1 MTASTTPL
9 PKPAQVFDLTG
20 RSAVVTG
27 ATGAFGEQAAY
38 ALAGAGAVVTLA
50 GGNTEKLESVAAA
63 IRDGG
68 GRATT
73 VAARPSTEADV
84 DRIVGSAVETGGG
97 LDIVVAGS
105 GTNIPGAI
113 VEQDPADWDTVMDVN
128 VRQTWLLC
136 RAAGR
141 VMIPQGRGGKVI
153 LMSSTRGQLG
163 LANYTA
169 YCPSKAA
176 VDLLTRALAVEWG
189 PHGINVNAIAP
200 TVFRSDLTAW
210 MYADEGNGPIV
221 RENMLRRIPLGRLGE
236 PTDFHGAVQ
245 FLASSAADFMTG
257 SIVYLDGGYTAG

>member
-1 MTASTTPL
+1 MSAAAL
-9 PKPAQVFDLTG
+9 PRPAQVFDLTG

-50 GGNTEKLESVAAA
+50 GGNAEKLEAVAGA

-84 DRIVGSAVETGGG
+84 DRIVAGAVEAGGG

-176 VDLLTRALAVEWG
+176 VELLTRALAVEWG

-210 MYADEGNGPIV
+210 MYSDEGNGPAV

-245 FLASSAADFMTG
+245 LLASSAADFMTG

>member
-1 MTASTTPL
+1 VTTLPRPAS
-9 PKPAQVFDLTG
+9 VFDLTG

-38 ALAGAGAVVTLA
+38 ALAGAGAHVTLA
-50 GGNTEKLESVAAA
+50 GANTEKLQAVAQA
-63 IRDGG
+63 IADGG
-68 GRATT
+68 GAVAT
-73 VAARPSTEADV
+73 VARRPATEADV
-84 DRIVGSAVETGGG
+84 DEIVASAAAAGGG

-105 GTNIPGAI
+105 GTNIPSPI
-113 VEQDPADWDTVMDVN
+113 IDQDPADWDAVMDAN
-128 VRQTWLLC
+128 VRQSWLLC

-141 VMIPQGRGGKVI
+141 VMIAQGRGGKVI
-153 LMSSTRGQLG
+153 LMSSTRGALG

-176 VDLLTRALAVEWG
+176 VDLLTKALAVEWG

-200 TVFRSDLTAW
+200 TVFRSDLTSW
-210 MYADEGNGPIV
+210 MYAEEGNGPAV

-245 FLASSAADFMTG
+245 LLASSASDFMTG
-257 SIVYLDGGYTAG
+257 SVVYLDGGYTAG

>member
-1 MTASTTPL
+1 VTTLPSPAS
-9 PKPAQVFDLTG
+9 VFDLAG

-38 ALAGAGAVVTLA
+38 ALAGAGAHVTLA
-50 GGNTEKLESVAAA
+50 GANAEKLEAVAKA
-63 IRDGG
+63 IADAGG
-68 GRATT
+68 AATT
-73 VAARPSTEADV
+73 VARRPATEDDV
-84 DRIVGSAVETGGG
+84 AEIVAAAAAAGDG

-105 GTNIPGAI
+105 GTNIPSPI
-113 VEQDPADWDTVMDVN
+113 VDQDPADWDAVMDAN
-128 VRQTWLLC
+128 VRQSWLLC

-153 LMSSTRGQLG
+153 LMSSTRGALG

-176 VDLLTRALAVEWG
+176 VDLLTKALAVEWG

-210 MYADEGNGPIV
+210 MYAEDGNGPAV

-245 FLASSAADFMTG
+245 LLASSASDFMTG
-257 SIVYLDGGYTAG
+257 SVVYLDGGYTAG

>member
-1 MTASTTPL
+1 VTTL
-9 PKPAQVFDLTG
+9 PSPAAVFDLTG

-38 ALAGAGAVVTLA
+38 ALAGAGAHVTLA
-50 GGNTEKLESVAAA
+50 GANSEKLQAVAQAIAAAGGAAATVARRPATEEDVEEIVAAA
-63 IRDGG
+63 
-68 GRATT
+68 TT
-73 VAARPSTEADV
+73 A
-84 DRIVGSAVETGGG
+84 GGG

-105 GTNIPGAI
+105 GTNIPSPI
-113 VEQDPADWDTVMDVN
+113 VDQDPADWDAVMDAN
-128 VRQTWLLC
+128 VRHSWLLC

-153 LMSSTRGQLG
+153 LMSSTRGALG

-176 VDLLTRALAVEWG
+176 VDLLTKALAVEWG
-189 PHGINVNAIAP
+189 PYGINVNAIAP

-210 MYADEGNGPIV
+210 MYAEDGSGPAV

-245 FLASSAADFMTG
+245 LLASSASDFMTG
-257 SIVYLDGGYTAG
+257 SVVYLDGGYTAG

>member
-1 MTASTTPL
+1 MTTL
-9 PKPAQVFDLTG
+9 PRPATVFDLTG

-38 ALAGAGAVVTLA
+38 ALAGAGAHVTLA
-50 GGNTEKLESVAAA
+50 GANDEKLRAVAQAIADAGRTVATVPRRPATEEDVDEIVASAAA
-63 IRDGG
+63 
-68 GRATT
+68 A
-73 VAARPSTEADV
+73 
-84 DRIVGSAVETGGG
+84 GGG

-105 GTNIPGAI
+105 GTNIPSPI
-113 VEQDPADWDTVMDVN
+113 VDQDPADWDTVMDAN
-128 VRQTWLLC
+128 VRQSWLLC

-153 LMSSTRGQLG
+153 LMSSTRGALG

-176 VDLLTRALAVEWG
+176 VDLLTKALAVEWG

-210 MYADEGNGPIV
+210 MYAEEGNGPAV

-245 FLASSAADFMTG
+245 LLASSASDFMTG
-257 SIVYLDGGYTAG
+257 SVVYLDGGYTAG

>member
-1 MTASTTPL
+1 VTTLPRPAS
-9 PKPAQVFDLTG
+9 VFDLTG

-38 ALAGAGAVVTLA
+38 ALAGAGAHVTLA
-50 GGNTEKLESVAAA
+50 GANGEKLRAVAQAIADTGGTVATVPRRPATEEDVDEIVASAAA
-63 IRDGG
+63 
-68 GRATT
+68 A
-73 VAARPSTEADV
+73 
-84 DRIVGSAVETGGG
+84 GGG

-105 GTNIPGAI
+105 GTNMPSPI
-113 VEQDPADWDTVMDVN
+113 VDQDPADWDTVMDAN
-128 VRQTWLLC
+128 VRQSWLLC

-153 LMSSTRGQLG
+153 LMSSTRGALG

-176 VDLLTRALAVEWG
+176 VDLLTKALAVEWG

-210 MYADEGNGPIV
+210 MYAEEGNGPAV

-245 FLASSAADFMTG
+245 LLASSASDFMTG
-257 SIVYLDGGYTAG
+257 SVVYLDGGYTAG

>member
-1 MTASTTPL
+1 VSAAAL
-9 PKPAQVFDLTG
+9 PRPGEVFDLSG

-50 GGNTEKLESVAAA
+50 GGNADKLESVATA

-68 GRATT
+68 GTAATIGL
-73 VAARPSTEADV
+73 RPATEDNV
-84 DRIVGSAVETGGG
+84 DRIVETAVEAGGGG

-105 GTNIPGAI
+105 GT
-113 VEQDPADWDTVMDVN
+113 N

-141 VMIPQGRGGKVI
+141 VMIPQARGGKVI
-153 LMSSTRGQLG
+153 LVSSTRGRLG

-210 MYADEGNGPIV
+210 MYADEGNGPMV

>member
-1 MTASTTPL
+1 VTTLPRPAS
-9 PKPAQVFDLTG
+9 VFDLTG

-38 ALAGAGAVVTLA
+38 ALAGAGAHVTLA
-50 GGNTEKLESVAAA
+50 GANDEKLQAVAQAIADAGGTVATVPRRPATEEDVDEIVASAAA
-63 IRDGG
+63 
-68 GRATT
+68 A
-73 VAARPSTEADV
+73 
-84 DRIVGSAVETGGG
+84 GGG

-105 GTNIPGAI
+105 GTNIPSPI
-113 VEQDPADWDTVMDVN
+113 VDQDPADWDTVMDAN
-128 VRQTWLLC
+128 VRQSWLLC

-153 LMSSTRGQLG
+153 LMSSTRGALG

-176 VDLLTRALAVEWG
+176 VDLLTKALAVEWG

-210 MYADEGNGPIV
+210 MYAEEGNGPAV

-245 FLASSAADFMTG
+245 LLASSASDFMTG
-257 SIVYLDGGYTAG
+257 SVVYLDGGYTAG

>member
-1 MTASTTPL
+1 MTTLPRPAS
-9 PKPAQVFDLTG
+9 VFDLTG

-38 ALAGAGAVVTLA
+38 ALAGAGAHVTLA
-50 GGNTEKLESVAAA
+50 GANNDKLQAVAQA
-63 IRDGG
+63 IGDAGG
-68 GRATT
+68 AATT
-73 VAARPSTEADV
+73 VARRPATEEDV
-84 DRIVGSAVETGGG
+84 DEIVAAAAAGGG

-105 GTNIPGAI
+105 GTNIPSPI
-113 VEQDPADWDTVMDVN
+113 VDQDPADWDAVMDAN
-128 VRQTWLLC
+128 VRQSWLLC

-153 LMSSTRGQLG
+153 LMSSTRGALG

-176 VDLLTRALAVEWG
+176 VDLLTKALAVEWG

-210 MYADEGNGPIV
+210 MYAEEGNGPAV

-245 FLASSAADFMTG
+245 LLASSASDFMTG
-257 SIVYLDGGYTAG
+257 SVVYLDGGYTAG

>member
-1 MTASTTPL
+1 VTTLPRPAS
-9 PKPAQVFDLTG
+9 VFDLTG

-38 ALAGAGAVVTLA
+38 ALAGAGAHVTLA
-50 GGNTEKLESVAAA
+50 GANIDKLQSVAQAIADAGGAAA
-63 IRDGG
+63 IVAR
-68 GRATT
+68 RPATEEDVDEIVASA
-73 VAARPSTEADV
+73 VAA
-84 DRIVGSAVETGGG
+84 GGG
-97 LDIVVAGS
+97 LDIVVSGS
-105 GTNIPGAI
+105 GTNIPSPI
-113 VEQDPADWDTVMDVN
+113 VDQDPADWDAVMDAN
-128 VRQTWLLC
+128 VRQSWLLC

-153 LMSSTRGQLG
+153 LMSSTRGALG
-163 LANYTA
+163 LASYTA

-176 VDLLTRALAVEWG
+176 VDLLTKALAVEWG

-210 MYADEGNGPIV
+210 MYAEEGNGPAV

-245 FLASSAADFMTG
+245 LLASSASDFMTG
-257 SIVYLDGGYTAG
+257 SVVYLDGGYTAG

>member
-1 MTASTTPL
+1 MTTLPSPASL
-9 PKPAQVFDLTG
+9 FDLTG

-38 ALAGAGAVVTLA
+38 ALAGAGAHVTLA
-50 GGNTEKLESVAAA
+50 GGNAEKLQAVVQA
-63 IRDGG
+63 ITEAGG
-68 GRATT
+68 AATT
-73 VAARPSTEADV
+73 VARRPATEDDV
-84 DRIVGSAVETGGG
+84 EEIVAAAAAAGGG

-105 GTNIPGAI
+105 GTNIPSPI
-113 VEQDPADWDTVMDVN
+113 VDQDPADWDAVMDAN

-153 LMSSTRGQLG
+153 LMSSTRGALG

-176 VDLLTRALAVEWG
+176 VDLLTKALAVEWG

-210 MYADEGNGPIV
+210 MYAEEGNGPAV

-245 FLASSAADFMTG
+245 LLASSASDFMTG
-257 SIVYLDGGYTAG
+257 SVVYLDGGYTAG

>member
-1 MTASTTPL
+1 MTTLPRPAS
-9 PKPAQVFDLTG
+9 VFDLTG

-38 ALAGAGAVVTLA
+38 ALAGAGAHVTLA
-50 GGNTEKLESVAAA
+50 GANAEKLHAVAQA
-63 IRDGG
+63 IADAGG
-68 GRATT
+68 AATT
-73 VAARPSTEADV
+73 VARRPATEDDV
-84 DRIVGSAVETGGG
+84 DEIVASAAAAAGG

-105 GTNIPGAI
+105 GTNIPSPI
-113 VEQDPADWDTVMDVN
+113 VDQDPADWDAVMDAN
-128 VRQTWLLC
+128 VRQSWLLC

-153 LMSSTRGQLG
+153 LMSSTRGALG

-176 VDLLTRALAVEWG
+176 VDLLTKALAVEWG

-210 MYADEGNGPIV
+210 MYAEEGNGPAV

-245 FLASSAADFMTG
+245 LLASSASDFMTG
-257 SIVYLDGGYTAG
+257 SVVYLDGGYTAG

>member
-1 MTASTTPL
+1 MTTLPRPAS
-9 PKPAQVFDLTG
+9 VFDLTG

-38 ALAGAGAVVTLA
+38 ALAGAGAHVTLA
-50 GGNTEKLESVAAA
+50 GANTEKLQAVARAIAEGGGGVATVARRPATEDDVDEIVASAAA
-63 IRDGG
+63 
-68 GRATT
+68 A
-73 VAARPSTEADV
+73 
-84 DRIVGSAVETGGG
+84 GGG

-105 GTNIPGAI
+105 GTNIPSPI
-113 VEQDPADWDTVMDVN
+113 VDQDPADWDTVMDAN
-128 VRQTWLLC
+128 VRQSWLLC

-153 LMSSTRGQLG
+153 LMSSTRGALG

-176 VDLLTRALAVEWG
+176 VDLLTKALAVEWG

-210 MYADEGNGPIV
+210 MYAEEGNGPAV

-245 FLASSAADFMTG
+245 LLASSASDFMTG
-257 SIVYLDGGYTAG
+257 SVVYLDGGYTAG

>member
-1 MTASTTPL
+1 MTTLPRPAS
-9 PKPAQVFDLTG
+9 VFDLTG

-38 ALAGAGAVVTLA
+38 ALAGAGAHVTLA
-50 GGNTEKLESVAAA
+50 GANNDKLQAVAQA
-63 IRDGG
+63 IADAGG
-68 GRATT
+68 AATT
-73 VAARPSTEADV
+73 VPRRPATEQDV
-84 DRIVGSAVETGGG
+84 DEIVGSAAAAGGG

-105 GTNIPGAI
+105 GTNIPGPI
-113 VEQDPADWDTVMDVN
+113 VDQDPADWDAVMDAN
-128 VRQTWLLC
+128 VRQSWLLC
-136 RAAGR
+136 RAAGK

-176 VDLLTRALAVEWG
+176 VDLLTKALAVEWG

-210 MYADEGNGPIV
+210 MYAEEGNGPAV

-245 FLASSAADFMTG
+245 LLASSASDFMTG
-257 SIVYLDGGYTAG
+257 SVVYLDGGYTAG

>member
-1 MTASTTPL
+1 VTTLPRPAS
-9 PKPAQVFDLTG
+9 VFDLTG

-38 ALAGAGAVVTLA
+38 ALAGAGAHVTLA
-50 GGNTEKLESVAAA
+50 GANDEKLQAVAQAIADAGGRVATVPRRPATEEDVDEIVASAAA
-63 IRDGG
+63 
-68 GRATT
+68 A
-73 VAARPSTEADV
+73 
-84 DRIVGSAVETGGG
+84 GGG

-105 GTNIPGAI
+105 GTNIPSPI
-113 VEQDPADWDTVMDVN
+113 VDQDPADWDTVMDAN
-128 VRQTWLLC
+128 VRQSWLLC

-153 LMSSTRGQLG
+153 LMSSTRGALG

-176 VDLLTRALAVEWG
+176 VDLLTKALAVEWG

-210 MYADEGNGPIV
+210 MYAEEGNGPAV

-245 FLASSAADFMTG
+245 LLASSASDFMTG
-257 SIVYLDGGYTAG
+257 SVVYLDGGYTAG

>member
-1 MTASTTPL
+1 MTTLPRPAS
-9 PKPAQVFDLTG
+9 VFDLTG

-38 ALAGAGAVVTLA
+38 ALAGAGAHVTLA
-50 GGNTEKLESVAAA
+50 GANNEKLQAVAQA
-63 IRDGG
+63 IGDAGG
-68 GRATT
+68 AVTT
-73 VAARPSTEADV
+73 VARRPATEEDV
-84 DRIVGSAVETGGG
+84 EEIVASAAAAGGG

-105 GTNIPGAI
+105 GTNIPSPI
-113 VEQDPADWDTVMDVN
+113 VDQDPADWDTVMDAN
-128 VRQTWLLC
+128 VRQSWLLC

-153 LMSSTRGQLG
+153 LMSSTRGALG

-176 VDLLTRALAVEWG
+176 VDLLTKALAVEWG

-210 MYADEGNGPIV
+210 MYAEEGNGPAV

-245 FLASSAADFMTG
+245 LLASSASDFMTG
-257 SIVYLDGGYTAG
+257 SVVYLDGGYTAG

>member
-1 MTASTTPL
+1 VTTLPRPAS
-9 PKPAQVFDLTG
+9 VFDLTG

-38 ALAGAGAVVTLA
+38 ALAGAGAHVTLA
-50 GGNTEKLESVAAA
+50 GANNDKLQSVAQA
-63 IRDGG
+63 IADAGG
-68 GRATT
+68 AATT
-73 VAARPSTEADV
+73 VPRRPATEEDV
-84 DRIVGSAVETGGG
+84 DEIVASAAAAGGG

-105 GTNIPGAI
+105 GTNIPSPI
-113 VEQDPADWDTVMDVN
+113 VDQDPADWDAVMDAN
-128 VRQTWLLC
+128 VRQSWLLC
-136 RAAGR
+136 RAVGR

-153 LMSSTRGQLG
+153 LMSSTRGALG

-176 VDLLTRALAVEWG
+176 VDLLTKALAVEWG

-210 MYADEGNGPIV
+210 MYAEEGNGPAV

-245 FLASSAADFMTG
+245 LLASSASDFMTG
-257 SIVYLDGGYTAG
+257 SVVYLDGGYTAG

>member
-1 MTASTTPL
+1 VSAAAL
-9 PKPAQVFDLTG
+9 PRPGEVFDLSG

-50 GGNTEKLESVAAA
+50 GGNADKLESVATA

-68 GRATT
+68 GTAATIGL
-73 VAARPSTEADV
+73 RPATEDNV
-84 DRIVGSAVETGGG
+84 DRIVETAVEAGGGG

-141 VMIPQGRGGKVI
+141 VMIPQARGGKVI
-153 LMSSTRGQLG
+153 LVSSTRGRLG

-210 MYADEGNGPIV
+210 MYADEGNGPMV